1 MLTYYNCTMSPF
13 LILSWGFDIMPMS
26 KTHGNCS
33 WNNCFIFGLNYG
45 VLRILCAVIREF
57 GQKPFR
63 ELKQQEEL
71 RKLCKNSGK
80 WKLVEQKLNGR
91 RVTTWPFPINCGL
104 YVQGESRRHSM
115 IKWKFFH
122 LRKSRCPFTQNMLRF
137 SLVYGG
143 FCWCTHWHLLF
154 VEWITPWL
162 LKAVQSLGTI
172 LWSLFWGTDTTS
184 WHLLLMCYTT
194 EFVVDIDL
202 CVAAMEIL
210 WRDLTLYLFDQ

>member
-1 MLTYYNCTMSPF
+1 MGCSESPVLFSKNLNRNLRRIKATRGTEKTMQKQWEMKTSGTETKWEESHDLTF
-13 LILSWGFDIMPMS
+13 
-26 KTHGNCS
+26 
-33 WNNCFIFGLNYG
+33 
-45 VLRILCAVIREF
+45 
-57 GQKPFR
+57 
-63 ELKQQEEL
+63 
-71 RKLCKNSGK
+71 
-80 WKLVEQKLNGR
+80 
-91 RVTTWPFPINCGL
+91 FPINCGL
-104 YVQGESRRHSM
+104 YVQGESRRKSM

-122 LRKSRCPFTQNMLRF
+122 LRKSRCPFNQNMLRF
-137 SLVYGG
+137 SLVYGC

-162 LKAVQSLGTI
+162 LKAVESLGTI

-210 WRDLTLYLFDQ
+210 WHDLTSYLFDQ